1 MNKLFHMGEVFF
13 VESGEGAIW
22 IDDIVYPLLPGT
34 CVAVEPGERHEIQN
48 TGSGELVLTYFGIC
62 L

>member
-1 MNKLFHMGEVFF
+1 MGEVFF